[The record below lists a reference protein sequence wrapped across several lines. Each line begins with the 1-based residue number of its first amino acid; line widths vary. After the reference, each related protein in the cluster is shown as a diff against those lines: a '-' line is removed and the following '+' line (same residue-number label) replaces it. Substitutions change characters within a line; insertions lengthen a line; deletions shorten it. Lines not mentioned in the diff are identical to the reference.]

1 MGCRAKLG
9 IESFRNR
16 CSATAMVRSDS
27 VIRTAAMTGISSPPH
42 HDEMSRLRRLAVSH
56 SLARHRHQCPLN
68 QLGDQGF
75 GEAALIHP
83 FWHLLMH
90 KDQRQ
95 SITCCICGHGNLQL
109 SSYCDRNA
117 HIRHT
122 LPRSNGTHTL
132 SCRAVRDAARRPY
145 RPRSFTRSQF
155 GAKCKA

>member
-90 KDQRQ
+90 KGSAAKHNLLHLWPWQ
-95 SITCCICGHGNLQL
+95 SPAVELLRSECPYPPHTAAFQWHPHAVL
-109 SSYCDRNA
+109 SSCTRRCA
-117 HIRHT
+117 QA
-122 LPRSNGTHTL
+122 L
-132 SCRAVRDAARRPY
+132 SAAQLHPVTIW
-145 RPRSFTRSQF
+145 S
-155 GAKCKA
+155 KM